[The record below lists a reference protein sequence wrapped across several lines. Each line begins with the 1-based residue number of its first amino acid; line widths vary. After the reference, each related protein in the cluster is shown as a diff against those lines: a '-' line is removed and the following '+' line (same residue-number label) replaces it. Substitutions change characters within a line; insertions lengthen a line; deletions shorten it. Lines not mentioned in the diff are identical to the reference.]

1 MEAMRALSACTAS
14 LLLAACLHAAQAHA
28 AGGLRCDTE
37 LIRRGMTP
45 LEVVERC
52 GEPHY
57 ELGWTDFRY
66 PGLFVRVD
74 EWTYELGRNKFRRLL
89 TFENG
94 RLIRIET
101 RGKPTGGLPAPK
113 ATGVAPPVMPP
124 TW

>member
-1 MEAMRALSACTAS
+1 MRALLCTMS
-14 LLLAACLHAAQAHA
+14 FVVAACLAPEAL
-28 AGGLRCDTE
+28 AGFRCDTE
-37 LIRRGMTP
+37 LVRRGMTP
-45 LEVVERC
+45 FEVLERC
-52 GEPHY
+52 GEPVF

-101 RGKPTGGLPAPK
+101 RSKPSGGYQPSSAARASVP
-113 ATGVAPPVMPP
+113 VYPP
-124 TW
+124 W

>member
-1 MEAMRALSACTAS
+1 MRLPSCIP
-14 LLLAACLHAAQAHA
+14 LLALTAALAAAPAHA
-28 AGGLRCDTE
+28 GFRCDTE
-37 LIRRGMTP
+37 LVRRGMTP
-45 LEVVERC
+45 YEVLERC
-52 GEPHY
+52 GEPVY

-101 RGKPTGGLPAPK
+101 RSKPSGGYQPSAAVPSPAPLY
-113 ATGVAPPVMPP
+113 PR
-124 TW
+124 W

>member
-1 MEAMRALSACTAS
+1 MRGLLWTALFVVAAWLPAEAF
-14 LLLAACLHAAQAHA
+14 
-28 AGGLRCDTE
+28 AGFRCDTD
-37 LIRRGMTP
+37 LVRRGMTHF
-45 LEVVERC
+45 EVLERC
-52 GEPHY
+52 GEPVF

-101 RGKPTGGLPAPK
+101 RSKPGGGYQPPPAARTAVP
-113 ATGVAPPVMPP
+113 VYPP
-124 TW
+124 W